1 MKKLSIVTALLVAF
15 AAPAAQ
21 AEKLKVTL
29 SGYQE
34 VPSSLSSPVTA
45 DFEAQIRGEG
55 PDLSIDWTLSYAG
68 FTTPVLQAH
77 IHFGQRHT
85 NGGISIWLCGN
96 VSNTPAGVQP
106 CPTPEGSISGEATAA
121 SVVGPA
127 AQLIAPGEIE
137 EIVAAIRAGVA
148 YVNIHSTAFAGG
160 EVRGQF
166 TGGHSHGDQG
176 N

>member
-1 MKKLSIVTALLVAF
+1 MKKLSIVTALLFAF
-15 AAPAAQ
+15 AAPAQ

-29 SGYQE
+29 EGYQE
-34 VPSSLSSPVTA
+34 VPSSLSSPVSA
-45 DFEAQIRGEG
+45 HFEAEIRGEG
-55 PDLSIDWTLSYAG
+55 RDATIDWTLSYSG
-68 FTTPVLQAH
+68 FTTDVLQAH

-96 VSNTPAGVQP
+96 IPTTPAGVAP
-106 CPTPEGSISGEATAA
+106 CPVREGTVSGEATSA

-127 AQLIAPGEIE
+127 GQLIAPGEME

-148 YVNIHSTAFAGG
+148 YANVHSTAFPGG

-166 TGGHSHGDQG
+166 TGGHSHGSQG

>member
-1 MKKLSIVTALLVAF
+1 MKKLSIVTALLFAF
-15 AAPAAQ
+15 AAPAQ

-29 SGYQE
+29 EGYQE
-34 VPSSLSSPVTA
+34 VPSSLNSPA
-45 DFEAQIRGEG
+45 SAEFEAEIRGEG
-55 PDLSIDWTLSYAG
+55 VDTTIDWTLSYGG

-96 VSNTPAGVQP
+96 VANTPPGVQP
-106 CPTPEGSISGEATAA
+106 CPSPGGEISGHVTAA

-127 AQLIAPGEIE
+127 GQLIAPGAIAD
-137 EIVAAIRAGVA
+137 IVAAIRAGVA
-148 YVNIHSTAFAGG
+148 YVNIHSTAFGGG

-166 TGGHSHGDQG
+166 TGGHSHGNQG

>member
-1 MKKLSIVTALLVAF
+1 MKKLSIVTALLFAF

-29 SGYQE
+29 EGYQE
-34 VPSSLSSPVTA
+34 VPSSLSSPA
-45 DFEAQIRGEG
+45 SGEFEAQIRGEG
-55 PDLSIDWTLSYAG
+55 LDTTIDWTLSYGG
-68 FTTPVLQAH
+68 FSTPVLQAH

-96 VSNTPAGVQP
+96 VATTPAGVQP
-106 CPTPEGSISGEATAA
+106 CPTPGGTISGQATADD
-121 SVVGPA
+121 VVGPA
-127 AQLIAPGEIE
+127 GQLIAPGEIE

-148 YVNIHSTAFAGG
+148 YVNIHSTAFGGG

-166 TGGHSHGDQG
+166 TGGHSHGGQG